1 MGTTIKKIIINA
13 GAVMTTLQIWSSPR
27 SALSIA
33 HHGLILKVLPTILG
47 QALNNKYK
55 SANIFVLCWKRT
67 AIYEHK

>member
-1 MGTTIKKIIINA
+1 MGTTIKKIIINVR
-13 GAVMTTLQIWSSPR
+13 AVMTTLQIWSSPR

-55 SANIFVLCWKRT
+55 SANIFVLC
-67 AIYEHK
+67 